1 MRKLA
6 IIGASGHGKVV
17 ADIARRNGYKE
28 IVFLDDDDSIHKCGG
43 YPVIGKSSK
52 AGTID
57 ADVIIGIGNAGV
69 RKKIQESISDEK
81 LVTLIHPDAVVAED
95 VAIGK
100 GTVVMAGAVINP
112 GVRIGKG
119 CIINTCS
126 SVDHDCVVGDYVHIA
141 VGSHLCGTVSVGS
154 GTWIGAGATVSNNIS
169 ICPDCMIGAGA
180 VVVND
185 IQESGTYV
193 GVPVRRIDMEEKSVK
208 KCGGGVSHRLVYHK
222 ISVQLSMSGRAA

>member
-28 IVFLDDDDSIHKCGG
+28 IVFLDDDDSIHECGG
-43 YPVIGKSSK
+43 YPVIGKSSE

-69 RKKIQESISDEK
+69 RKQIQESIPDEK

-95 VAIGK
+95 VVIGK

-112 GVRIGKG
+112 EVRIGKG

-141 VGSHLCGTVSVGS
+141 VGSHLCGTVSVGD
-154 GTWIGAGATVSNNIS
+154 GTWVGASATVSNNVN
-169 ICPDCMIGAGA
+169 ICGDCMIGAGT
-180 VVVND
+180 VVIKD
-185 IQESGTYV
+185 IEKPGTYV
-193 GVPVRRIDMEEKSVK
+193 GVPARENIMSKYK
-208 KCGGGVSHRLVYHK
+208 LTGGTAPPQS
-222 ISVQLSMSGRAA
+222 

>member
-17 ADIARRNGYKE
+17 ADIARKNGYKE
-28 IVFLDDDDSIHKCGG
+28 IVFLDDDESIHECGG
-43 YPVIGKSSK
+43 YPVIGKSSE

-69 RKKIQESISDEK
+69 RKQIQESIPDEK
-81 LVTLIHPDAVVAED
+81 MVTLIHPDAVVAED

-126 SVDHDCVVGDYVHIA
+126 SVDHDCIVDDFVHVA
-141 VGSHLCGTVSVGS
+141 VGSHLCGTVNVGT
-154 GTWIGAGATVSNNIS
+154 GTWIGAGVTVINNVF
-169 ICPDCMIGAGA
+169 ICPDCMIGAGT
-180 VVVND
+180 VV
-185 IQESGTYV
+185 IKEIKESGTYV
-193 GVPVRRIDMEEKSVK
+193 GVPARRIAMGEKLVK
-208 KCGGGVSHRLVYHK
+208 NTGGIPTDS
-222 ISVQLSMSGRAA
+222 IS

>member
-6 IIGASGHGKVV
+6 IVGASGHGKVV

-28 IVFLDDDDSIHKCGG
+28 IVFLDDNDSIHECGG
-43 YPVIGKSSK
+43 YPVIGKSSE
-52 AGTID
+52 AGKID

-69 RKKIQESISDEK
+69 RKQIQETIPDEK
-81 LVTLIHPDAVVAED
+81 LVILVHPDAVVAED
-95 VAIGK
+95 VVIGA

-112 GVRIGKG
+112 GTHIGKG

-141 VGSHLCGTVSVGS
+141 VGSHLCGTVSVDS
-154 GTWIGAGATVSNNIS
+154 RTWIGAGATVSNNVS
-169 ICPDCMIGAGA
+169 VCPDCMIGAGA
-180 VVVND
+180 VVVYD

-193 GVPVRRIDMEEKSVK
+193 GVPARRIDMEKKSVK
-208 KCGGGVSHRLVYHK
+208 NAGGVSHRIIYHK
-222 ISVQLSMSGRAA
+222 ISVQLSISGRAA

>member
-17 ADIARRNGYKE
+17 ADIARKKGYRE
-28 IVFLDDDDSIHKCGG
+28 IVFLDDDDRIHECGG
-43 YPVIGKSSK
+43 YPVIGKSSE
-52 AGTID
+52 AGAID
-57 ADVIIGIGNAGV
+57 ADVIIGIGNAGI
-69 RKKIQESISDEK
+69 RKRIQESIPDEK
-81 LVTLIHPDAVVAED
+81 LVTLIHTDAVVAED
-95 VAIGK
+95 VVIGN

-126 SVDHDCVVGDYVHIA
+126 SVDHDCEVGDYVHIA

-180 VVVND
+180 VIVKNID
-185 IQESGTYV
+185 SAGTYM
-193 GVPVRRIDMEEKSVK
+193 GVPARRI
-208 KCGGGVSHRLVYHK
+208 R
-222 ISVQLSMSGRAA
+222 

>member
-1 MRKLA
+1 MKKLA
-6 IIGASGHGKVV
+6 IVGASGHGKAV

-28 IVFLDDDDSIHKCGG
+28 IVFLDDDDSIHECGG
-43 YPVIGKSSK
+43 YQVIGKIPE

-69 RKKIQESISDEK
+69 RKQIQKSMPDEK

-95 VAIGK
+95 VVVGE
-100 GTVVMAGAVINP
+100 GTVVMAGVVINP

-126 SVDHDCVVGDYVHIA
+126 SVDHDGIVGDYVHIA
-141 VGSHLCGTVSVGS
+141 VGSHLCGTVTVGA

-169 ICPDCMIGAGA
+169 ICSDSMIGAGA
-180 VVVND
+180 VIVKNID
-185 IQESGTYV
+185 SAGTYM
-193 GVPVRRIDMEEKSVK
+193 GVPARRI
-208 KCGGGVSHRLVYHK
+208 
-222 ISVQLSMSGRAA
+222 I

>member
-28 IVFLDDDDSIHKCGG
+28 IIFLDDDDSIHECGG
-43 YPVIGKSSK
+43 YPVIGKSPE

-69 RKKIQESISDEK
+69 RKQIQESIPDEK

-95 VAIGK
+95 VAIGE

-126 SVDHDCVVGDYVHIA
+126 SVDHDCEVGDYVHIS
-141 VGSHLCGTVSVGS
+141 VGSHLCGTVTVGN
-154 GTWIGAGATVSNNIS
+154 GTWIGAGATVSNNVS
-169 ICPDCMIGAGA
+169 VCSDCMIGAGA

-193 GVPVRRIDMEEKSVK
+193 GVPARRNK
-208 KCGGGVSHRLVYHK
+208 
-222 ISVQLSMSGRAA
+222 

>member
-17 ADIARRNGYKE
+17 ADIARKNGYKE
-28 IVFLDDDDSIHKCGG
+28 IVFLDDDESIHECGG
-43 YPVIGKSSK
+43 YPVIGKSAE

-57 ADVIIGIGNAGV
+57 ADIIVGIGNAGI
-69 RKKIQESISDEK
+69 RKRIQESFSEK
-81 LVTLIHPDAVVAED
+81 KLATLIHPDAVIAED
-95 VAIGK
+95 VAIGS

-180 VVVND
+180 VVVKD
-185 IQESGTYV
+185 IDSAGTYM
-193 GVPVRRIDMEEKSVK
+193 GVPAR
-208 KCGGGVSHRLVYHK
+208 K
-222 ISVQLSMSGRAA
+222 IQ

>member
-17 ADIARRNGYKE
+17 ADIARKNGYKE
-28 IVFLDDDDSIHKCGG
+28 IVFLDDDESIHECGG
-43 YPVIGKSSK
+43 YPVIGKSSE

-69 RKKIQESISDEK
+69 RKQIQESIPDEK
-81 LVTLIHPDAVVAED
+81 MVTLIHPDAVVAED
-95 VAIGK
+95 VAIGA
-100 GTVVMAGAVINP
+100 GSVVMAGAVINP
-112 GVRIGKG
+112 EVRIGKG

-141 VGSHLCGTVSVGS
+141 VGSHLCGTVSVGC

-193 GVPVRRIDMEEKSVK
+193 GVPARRINMEQKLAK
-208 KCGGGVSHRLVYHK
+208 KFGGGYPT
-222 ISVQLSMSGRAA
+222 G

>member
-28 IVFLDDDDSIHKCGG
+28 IVFLDDNDSIHECGG
-43 YPVIGKSSK
+43 YPVIGKSSE

-57 ADVIIGIGNAGV
+57 ADIIIGIGNAGI
-69 RKKIQESISDEK
+69 RKRIQESILDEK

-95 VAIGK
+95 VVIGA

-112 GVRIGKG
+112 GARIGKG

-126 SVDHDCVVGDYVHIA
+126 SVDHDCEVGDYVHIA
-141 VGSHLCGTVSVGS
+141 VGSHLCGTVTVGH
-154 GTWIGAGATVSNNIS
+154 GTWIGAGAIVSNNVS
-169 ICPDCMIGAGA
+169 ICPNCMIGAGA
-180 VVVND
+180 VV
-185 IQESGTYV
+185 IKEIKESGIYV
-193 GVPVRRIDMEEKSVK
+193 GVPAKRVI
-208 KCGGGVSHRLVYHK
+208 
-222 ISVQLSMSGRAA
+222 

>member
-43 YPVIGKSSK
+43 YPVIGKSSE

-69 RKKIQESISDEK
+69 RKKIQESIPDEK
-81 LVTLIHPDAVVAED
+81 LVTLIHPDVVVAED

-154 GTWIGAGATVSNNIS
+154 GTWIGAGAIVINNVS

-180 VVVND
+180 VVIKD
-185 IQESGTYV
+185 INEEGTYV
-193 GVPVRRIDMEEKSVK
+193 GIPAEKI
-208 KCGGGVSHRLVYHK
+208 R
-222 ISVQLSMSGRAA
+222 